1 MEATGEGGEPV
12 WRAAGAW
19 GPACL
24 LPEAQHLQAE
34 EGRAWL
40 REVGENPLGPR
51 VPLPRGGWRLVAGAG
66 GLPETTAQHRRQG
79 WARPRVGSRPPHPP
93 STSFLFL
100 WGYRKER
107 RCRGEGGQQ
116 PRTPEALE
124 QRLFP
129 STAEETSS
137 GCRVGD
143 RGPRQSTSMMGP
155 CRRAAEGPAARQRED
170 TLRDGI
176 ATMWPRWP
184 GAASLLRPSG
194 PLRGPRSS

>member
-1 MEATGEGGEPV
+1 MESG
-12 WRAAGAW
+12 WS
-19 GPACL
+19 
-24 LPEAQHLQAE
+24 
-34 EGRAWL
+34 
-40 REVGENPLGPR
+40 LGPR
-51 VPLPRGGWRLVAGAG
+51 LPTPRGRSTSKQRRGGPGSGRWERTRWVLECPCPGGGGRLVAGAG
-66 GLPETTAQHRRQG
+66 GLPETTAQRRRQG
-79 WARPRVGSRPPHPP
+79 WARPGVGSRPPHPP

-107 RCRGEGGQQ
+107 GCRGEGGQQ

-129 STAEETSS
+129 STADEASS
-137 GCRVGD
+137 GCRVG
-143 RGPRQSTSMMGP
+143 GPRPQRSTSTMGP

-170 TLRDGI
+170 TLRDGL

-184 GAASLLRPSG
+184 GAASLLGPSG